1 MPRALVQEG
10 IMNSKSMRRAWMFGP
25 VLSLSVA
32 LASCSGPVP
41 AGTGA
46 NGGNGN
52 GTGTG
57 SGNGGFGTGTNINLN
72 PGATS
77 TKVSTGTEIT
87 EGQNCGVTSHDT
99 TKQPVDL
106 LLVLDRSESMNKAMN
121 EDGNCDPSSTDCR
134 WPTMKSALSKV
145 FASSI
150 EMVNWGLK
158 LYSTPSQ
165 GNCAVSD
172 GVDVPIAAGSTS
184 SINDMINQ
192 VTPGGNTPTRKAV
205 AAGVEYLKTLTT
217 PGSKSILLATDGQ
230 PNCKGTS
237 TNTTSDVAA
246 ATDAIKAA
254 AAAGFKVYI
263 LGIGPDSFTDTLN
276 GFAEAGGTSVANVGG
291 TGKNYYAAVSAEEL
305 SKNFNSIVGT
315 VASCSLKL
323 DSKPQV
329 PSNIA
334 VEFDGDKSLRAPQ
347 SKTDGWDYTSATSIQ
362 LYGSWCDRLTN
373 GTFKS
378 VKVLFGCSGQ
388 IIP

>member
-1 MPRALVQEG
+1 
-10 IMNSKSMRRAWMFGP
+10 MFGP

-41 AGTGA
+41 MGTNA
-46 NGGNGN
+46 NGENGNGN
-52 GTGTG
+52 GDGT
-57 SGNGGFGTGTNINLN
+57 GNGGSGTSTGIIKN

-77 TKVSTGTEIT
+77 TSVSTGTEIT
-87 EGQNCGVTSHDT
+87 DDQNCGVETHDT
-99 TKQPVDL
+99 TKQAADL
-106 LLVLDRSESMNKAMN
+106 LLILDRSQSMTKAMSADR
-121 EDGNCDPSSTDCR
+121 ECEAGATDCR
-134 WPTMKSALSKV
+134 WPTMKTALTKV
-145 FASSI
+145 FASSA
-150 EMVNWGLK
+150 ELVNWGLK
-158 LYSTPSQ
+158 MYSTPEQ
-165 GNCAVSD
+165 GNCTVSA
-172 GVDVPIAAGSTS
+172 GADVPIKAGSTS

-192 VTPGGNTPTRKAV
+192 ATPGGNTPTRKAV

-237 TNTTSDVAA
+237 SNTSNDVTA

-254 AAAGFKVYI
+254 FAAGFKVYV

-276 GFAEAGGTSVANVGG
+276 GFATAGGTAVANIGG
-291 TGKNYYAAVSAEEL
+291 TGKNYYAAVSAEDL
-305 SKNFNSIVGT
+305 SKNFNSIVGS

-323 DSKPQV
+323 DKKPTV
-329 PSNIA
+329 PNNIA

-347 SKTDGWDYTSATSIQ
+347 SKTDGWAYTSDTSIE
-362 LYGSWCDRLTN
+362 LYGSWCERLTN

-378 VKVLFGCSGQ
+378 VKVLFGCPGK